1 MDLLIYFGKVNVYWI
16 LFYACYWLLFRKHTF
31 FVWNRFYLL
40 GSLIISFALPFIHF
54 PDNARVI
61 PTAVYAVSAIPVY
74 VSRPESTKVIT
85 HWTQFVWAIQII
97 GCGLMFFKLLEAF
110 KDLFKLI
117 KQGETIPLEDHTL
130 VLLPHNEIGSF
141 SFLKW
146 LVVNFADYELNFD
159 PILRHESVH
168 IRQLHSLDILLIEIL
183 KVGFWFNPVL
193 WFYKRSLQE
202 VHEYLADEEVP
213 NRDQYARFL
222 VAYAL
227 NAPIASLTN
236 HFFNS
241 SLLKSRIQMIY
252 KNRNSQWALGKYL
265 MIFPIIGMVVMLTAA
280 RERLLTA
287 IERNN
292 FKILSTKEISVT
304 GLVSDE
310 NGDAIESASVIVK
323 GKTVGTLTDMYG
335 KFEISGVYLKDSLVI
350 SHINYESIVV
360 DVKST
365 QQDFITLRK
374 KENTLGKI
382 VVTPDLTSQPGS
394 NSSSIPRSAQ
404 AEMSVIEQM
413 PQFPGGEAQLSEFL
427 SKNVVYPAEA
437 ASEGVQGDVKVSFTI
452 NDKGY
457 IRNPKIIERMGYGL
471 DEEALRVVL
480 KMPRWEPGRQGRRA
494 IAVQYNLSIS
504 FALEAD
510 KEKRQGSSINTNKTS
525 GYAKNLKSIQ
535 ISEQNKDL
543 AQSTNNPSDQKL
555 QKTETVSLAKR
566 FTENNP
572 PAQTISGQ
580 NMDLGLNQK
589 NYHGEKI
596 TRQATNMATVYGVKM
611 TLDKGMSK
619 YKSAESI
626 FPKEYAIAKDEK
638 DNKEPDWL
646 KKMKPKDAE
655 SIPALKDETTFSV
668 NGPKGKILVYIIKPK
683 KK

>member
-1 MDLLIYFGKVNVYWI
+1 MDLLIYFGKVNIYWI

-40 GSLIISFALPFIHF
+40 GSLMISFALPFIHF

-85 HWTQFVWAIQII
+85 HWTQFVWTVQII
-97 GCGLMFFKLLEAF
+97 GCVLMLFKLLEAF
-110 KDLFKLI
+110 KNLFKLI

-146 LVVNFADYELNFD
+146 LVVNFTDYELNFD

-213 NRDQYARFL
+213 NREQYARFL
-222 VAYAL
+222 VSYAL
-227 NAPIASLTN
+227 NAPVASLTN

-265 MIFPIIGMVVMLTAA
+265 MIFPVIGMVVMLTAA

-287 IERNN
+287 IERNQ
-292 FKILSTKEISVT
+292 FKILSSKEMSIT
-304 GLVSDE
+304 GVVSDE
-310 NGDAIESASVIVK
+310 NGNAIESASVIVK
-323 GKTVGTLTDMYG
+323 GKTIGTLTDISG
-335 KFEISGVYLKDSLVI
+335 KFEISGIYTKDSLVI
-350 SHINYESIVV
+350 SHINYESLIVAATNKEL
-360 DVKST
+360 DL
-365 QQDFITLRK
+365 IILRK

-382 VVTPDLTSQPGS
+382 VVTPDLSKSPGS
-394 NSSSIPRSAQ
+394 NSSSAPISGNT
-404 AEMSVIEQM
+404 EMSVIEQL
-413 PQFPGGEAQLSEFL
+413 PQFPGGEAELSQFL

-457 IRNPKIIERMGYGL
+457 IRNPKVIEKMGYGL

-510 KEKRQGSSINTNKTS
+510 KEKHQGKIIKTKKTS
-525 GYAKNLKSIQ
+525 NGVKNYKTES
-535 ISEQNKDL
+535 SDL
-543 AQSTNNPSDQKL
+543 ARVTKNFSAHEPESAETINMAIKL
-555 QKTETVSLAKR
+555 PKVAYQA
-566 FTENNP
+566 
-572 PAQTISGQ
+572 AQTISGKTE
-580 NMDLGLNQK
+580 NLSLSTEHYSIEKKYKKAANIETAGYDL
-589 NYHGEKI
+589 
-596 TRQATNMATVYGVKM
+596 KM
-611 TLDKGMSK
+611 NLDKGMSN

-626 FPKEYAIAKDEK
+626 FPKEYHIVVDGNVSKD
-638 DNKEPDWL
+638 PDVL
-646 KKMKPKDAE
+646 KKINPDAIE
-655 SIPALKDETTFSV
+655 SISV
-668 NGPKGKILVYIIKPK
+668 SKGESKLYLNGVNSAKTIMIIKTK

>member
-61 PTAVYAVSAIPVY
+61 PTAVYAVSTIPIY
-74 VSRPESTKVIT
+74 VSRPESTKIIT
-85 HWTQFVWAIQII
+85 HWTQFVLAIQIT
-97 GCGLMFFKLLEAF
+97 GCVMMLFKLLEAF

-117 KQGETIPLEDHTL
+117 RQGETIPLEDHML

-222 VAYAL
+222 VSYAL

-287 IERNN
+287 IENNN
-292 FKILSTKEISVT
+292 FKVLSNKEISVT
-304 GLVSDE
+304 GIVNDE
-310 NGDAIESASVIVK
+310 NGDAIESASVVVK

-350 SHINYESIVV
+350 SHINYESVV
-360 DVKST
+360 VVVKNPNL
-365 QQDFITLRK
+365 DFIVLRK

-382 VVTPDLTSQPGS
+382 VVTPNLIAEQGIT
-394 NSSSIPRSAQ
+394 SSSTSASGQ
-404 AEMSVIEQM
+404 MSVIEQM
-413 PQFPGGEAQLSEFL
+413 PQFPGGQVQLSQFL
-427 SKNVVYPAEA
+427 SENVVYPAEA
-437 ASEGVQGDVKVSFTI
+437 ANEKVEGDVKVSFTI

-480 KMPRWEPGRQGRRA
+480 KMPRWEPGKQGGRA
-494 IAVQYNLSIS
+494 IAVQYNLNIS
-504 FALEAD
+504 FAMEAD
-510 KEKRQGSSINTNKTS
+510 KEKRQGSLINTNETFENTRNLQSFEIS
-525 GYAKNLKSIQ
+525 G
-535 ISEQNKDL
+535 QNRDL
-543 AQSTNNPSDQKL
+543 AQSIKNSSARSL
-555 QKTETVSLAKR
+555 QKTETVSLPR
-566 FTENNP
+566 GFQEDNP
-572 PAQTISGQ
+572 SAQTIVGK
-580 NMDLGLNQK
+580 NMDLRLSPK
-589 NYHGEKI
+589 NYSAKKI
-596 TRQATNMATVYGVKM
+596 TKQTANIEKAMYGFSLN
-611 TLDKGMSK
+611 LDKGMSK
-619 YKSAESI
+619 FKSAESI
-626 FPKEYAIAKDEK
+626 FPQEYHITVDGKVSKD
-638 DNKEPDWL
+638 PDVL
-646 KKMKPKDAE
+646 KKINPDDIQSISVSKNE
-655 SIPALKDETTFSV
+655 SRLYLNGV
-668 NGPKGKILVYIIKPK
+668 NGKNNMIIITTK

>member
-1 MDLLIYFGKVNVYWI
+1 MELLIYFGKVNIYWI

-31 FVWNRFYLL
+31 FIWNRFYLL

-61 PTAVYAVSAIPVY
+61 PTAVYAVSTIPVY
-74 VSRPESTKVIT
+74 ITRPESTKIIT
-85 HWTQFVWAIQII
+85 HWTQFVLTVQII
-97 GCGLMFFKLLEAF
+97 GCVLMLFKLLEAF
-110 KDLFKLI
+110 QNLFKLI

-202 VHEYLADEEVP
+202 VHEYLADEEIP
-213 NRDQYARFL
+213 NRDHYARFL

-227 NAPIASLTN
+227 NAPITSLTN

-252 KNRNSQWALGKYL
+252 KNRNSQWALGKYM

-280 RERLLTA
+280 RERLLNA

-304 GLVSDE
+304 GIVSDE
-310 NGDAIESASVIVK
+310 NGSAIESASVIVK
-323 GKTVGTLTDMYG
+323 GKTIGTLTDMYG
-335 KFEISGVYLKDSLVI
+335 KFEISGVYISDSLVI
-350 SHINYESIVV
+350 SHINYESIVL
-360 DVKST
+360 DVKNKR
-365 QQDFITLRK
+365 QDFITLRK

-382 VVTPDLTSQPGS
+382 VVTPQIRNESGS
-394 NSSSIPRSAQ
+394 NTASMPASKQS
-404 AEMSVIEQM
+404 EMSVIEQM
-413 PQFPGGEAQLSEFL
+413 PQFPGGEAELGQFL
-427 SKNVVYPAEA
+427 SKNIVYPAEA
-437 ASEGVQGDVKVSFTI
+437 ASEKVQGDVKVSFTI

-480 KMPRWEPGRQGRRA
+480 KMPRWQPGKQGGRA
-494 IAVQYNLSIS
+494 IAVQYNLNIS
-504 FALEAD
+504 FTMEAD
-510 KEKRQGSSINTNKTS
+510 KEKRQGSAIT
-525 GYAKNLKSIQ
+525 
-535 ISEQNKDL
+535 
-543 AQSTNNPSDQKL
+543 PFDQKL

-566 FTENNP
+566 FTETRL
-572 PAQTISGQ
+572 PAQTIAGF
-580 NMDLGLNQK
+580 NVGLNPK
-589 NYHGEKI
+589 NYPVGKI
-596 TRQATNMATVYGVKM
+596 AKIANMKTAVYGVQM
-611 TLDKGMSK
+611 VLDKGMSK
-619 YKSAESI
+619 YKSADSI
-626 FPKEYAIAKDEK
+626 FPKDYTIAKEEN
-638 DNKEPDWL
+638 NKEPDWL
-646 KKMKPKDAE
+646 KKMTPKDAKSLPAFRDE
-655 SIPALKDETTFSV
+655 STFFV
-668 NGPKGKILVYIIKPK
+668 NGPKGKMLVYVVKSK
-683 KK
+683 KN

>member
-1 MDLLIYFGKVNVYWI
+1 MDLLIYFGKVNIYWI
-16 LFYACYWLLFRKHTF
+16 LFYACYWLLFRNHTF
-31 FVWNRFYLL
+31 FIWNRFYLL

-61 PTAVYAVSAIPVY
+61 PTAVYAVSTIPVY
-74 VSRPESTKVIT
+74 VARTESTKVIT

-97 GCGLMFFKLLEAF
+97 GCGLMLFKLLEAF
-110 KDLFKLI
+110 QNLFKLI
-117 KQGETIPLEDHTL
+117 RQGETIPLEDHTL

-146 LVVNFADYELNFD
+146 LVINFADYELNFD

-168 IRQLHSLDILLIEIL
+168 IRQFHSLDILLIEIL

-202 VHEYLADEEVP
+202 VHEYLADEAVP

-292 FKILSTKEISVT
+292 FKVLSTNEMSVR
-304 GLVSDE
+304 GIVSDE
-310 NGDAIESASVIVK
+310 NGDAIESASIVVK
-323 GKTVGTLTDMYG
+323 NKTIGTLTDMYG

-350 SHINYESIVV
+350 SHINYESVIV

-365 QQDFITLRK
+365 KLDFITLRK

-382 VVTPDLTSQPGS
+382 VVTPDIQNKAESNPAS
-394 NSSSIPRSAQ
+394 NSVTGQ
-404 AEMSVIEQM
+404 NEMTVIEQM
-413 PQFPGGEAQLSEFL
+413 PQFPGGEAQLSQFL
-427 SKNVVYPAEA
+427 SENVVYPAEA
-437 ASEGVQGDVKVSFTI
+437 ASAGVQGDVKVSFTI

-457 IRNPKIIERMGYGL
+457 IRNPRVIDRMGYGL
-471 DEEALRVVL
+471 DEEAMRVVL
-480 KMPRWEPGRQGRRA
+480 KMPRWQPGRQGRRA
-494 IAVQYNLSIS
+494 IAVQYNLNIS
-504 FALEAD
+504 FAMEAD
-510 KEKRQGSSINTNKTS
+510 KEKRLGSIINQNSQAESYATNFRVAKTITGQAEVS
-525 GYAKNLKSIQ
+525 GVNLKNYTA
-535 ISEQNKDL
+535 E
-543 AQSTNNPSDQKL
+543 KL
-555 QKTETVSLAKR
+555 E
-566 FTENNP
+566 EP
-572 PAQTISGQ
+572 
-580 NMDLGLNQK
+580 
-589 NYHGEKI
+589 
-596 TRQATNMATVYGVKM
+596 VKM
-611 TLDKGMSK
+611 ENVYALKERDKSSK
-619 YKSAESI
+619 FLNSGAETIPKYQNIKSLTEPLCIVDGKIVDDPDFLKKIKSENFQSISVLRAKSATSA
-626 FPKEYAIAKDEK
+626 YG
-638 DNKEPDWL
+638 
-646 KKMKPKDAE
+646 
-655 SIPALKDETTFSV
+655 S
-668 NGPKGKILVYIIKPK
+668 KGKNGVIIFETK

>member
-1 MDLLIYFGKVNVYWI
+1 
-16 LFYACYWLLFRKHTF
+16 
-31 FVWNRFYLL
+31 VWNRFYLL

-74 VSRPESTKVIT
+74 VSRPETTKIVT

-97 GCGLMFFKLLEAF
+97 GCGLMLFKLLEAF

-146 LVVNFADYELNFD
+146 LVINFADYELNFD

-168 IRQLHSLDILLIEIL
+168 IRQLHSLDILLVEIL

-252 KNRNSQWALGKYL
+252 KNRNSQWALGKYF

-287 IERNN
+287 IERND

-304 GLVSDE
+304 GIVSDE
-310 NGDAIESASVIVK
+310 NGNAIESASVVIK
-323 GKTVGTLTDMYG
+323 GKNAGTITDMYG
-335 KFEISGVYLKDSLVI
+335 KFEISGVYLNDSLVI
-350 SHINYESIVV
+350 SHINYESVII
-360 DVKST
+360 DVKNSKL
-365 QQDFITLRK
+365 DFITLQK

-382 VVTPDLTSQPGS
+382 VVTPDPANKAESDPAA
-394 NSSSIPRSAQ
+394 IPASGQ
-404 AEMSVIEQM
+404 NEMYVIEQM
-413 PQFPGGEAQLSEFL
+413 PQFPGGEAELSQFL
-427 SKNVVYPAEA
+427 LENVVYPAEA
-437 ASEGVQGDVKVSFTI
+437 ASAGVQGDVKVSFTI

-457 IRNPKIIERMGYGL
+457 IRNPRIIDRIGYGL
-471 DEEALRVVL
+471 DEEAMRVVL
-480 KMPRWEPGRQGRRA
+480 KMPRWQPGKQGRRA
-494 IAVQYNLSIS
+494 IAVQYNLNIS
-504 FALEAD
+504 FAMEGD
-510 KEKRQGSSINTNKTS
+510 KDKRQENTMRTTTTS
-525 GYAKNLKSIQ
+525 GDRRNSPANQISGPNKSLAENAKNFSAQKI
-535 ISEQNKDL
+535 
-543 AQSTNNPSDQKL
+543 QST
-555 QKTETVSLAKR
+555 ETLNLKR
-566 FTENNP
+566 LPETADP
-572 PAQTISGQ
+572 AAQTISRSG
-580 NMDLGLNQK
+580 MDLSLNPE
-589 NYHGEKI
+589 NYSAGKI
-596 TRQATNMATVYGVKM
+596 IKKATKIETANYQVKM
-611 TLDKGMSK
+611 NLDKGMSK
-619 YKSAESI
+619 YKSAESL
-626 FPKEYAIAKDEK
+626 FPREYHITVDGKVTKD
-638 DNKEPDWL
+638 PDIL
-646 KKMKPKDAE
+646 KKINPDDIQSISVFKNE
-655 SIPALKDETTFSV
+655 SKTYLNDV
-668 NGPKGKILVYIIKPK
+668 NGKNDIIIITK
-683 KK
+683 KKK

>member
-61 PTAVYAVSAIPVY
+61 PTAVYAVSTIPVY
-74 VSRPESTKVIT
+74 VSRPESTKIVT

-97 GCGLMFFKLLEAF
+97 GCGLMLFKLLEAF

-146 LVVNFADYELNFD
+146 LVINFADYELNFD

-265 MIFPIIGMVVMLTAA
+265 MIFPVIGMVVMLTAA

-292 FKILSTKEISVT
+292 FKILSSKEISVT
-304 GLVSDE
+304 GIVSDE
-310 NGDAIESASVIVK
+310 NGDAIESASVVVK
-323 GKTVGTLTDMYG
+323 GKNAGTLTDMYG
-335 KFEISGVYLKDSLVI
+335 KFEISGVYIKDSLVI
-350 SHINYESIVV
+350 SHINYESILL

-365 QQDFITLRK
+365 RQDFITLRK

-382 VVTPDLTSQPGS
+382 VVTPDLSNKSGS
-394 NSSSIPRSAQ
+394 NSSSAPVSGNTA
-404 AEMSVIEQM
+404 MSVIEQL
-413 PQFPGGEAQLSEFL
+413 PEFPGGEAQLSRIPFKKCCL
-427 SKNVVYPAEA
+427 SCR
-437 ASEGVQGDVKVSFTI
+437 S
-452 NDKGY
+452 
-457 IRNPKIIERMGYGL
+457 
-471 DEEALRVVL
+471 
-480 KMPRWEPGRQGRRA
+480 RQ
-494 IAVQYNLSIS
+494 
-504 FALEAD
+504 
-510 KEKRQGSSINTNKTS
+510 
-525 GYAKNLKSIQ
+525 
-535 ISEQNKDL
+535 
-543 AQSTNNPSDQKL
+543 
-555 QKTETVSLAKR
+555 
-566 FTENNP
+566 
-572 PAQTISGQ
+572 
-580 NMDLGLNQK
+580 
-589 NYHGEKI
+589 
-596 TRQATNMATVYGVKM
+596 
-611 TLDKGMSK
+611 
-619 YKSAESI
+619 
-626 FPKEYAIAKDEK
+626 
-638 DNKEPDWL
+638 
-646 KKMKPKDAE
+646 
-655 SIPALKDETTFSV
+655 
-668 NGPKGKILVYIIKPK
+668 
-683 KK
+683 